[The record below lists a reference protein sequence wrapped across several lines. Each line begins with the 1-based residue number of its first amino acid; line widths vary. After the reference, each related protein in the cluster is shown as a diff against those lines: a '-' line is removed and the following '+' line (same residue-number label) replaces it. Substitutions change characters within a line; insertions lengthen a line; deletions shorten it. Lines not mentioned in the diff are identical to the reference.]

1 MPGKFAGQNTFS
13 DSEPSDFN
21 MGLGSSRNSNS
32 RTGRTGQ
39 SVPPS
44 SPSAGVAAAARKE
57 PIRKWTEDQILR
69 LVEEKKLA
77 SRTALSTQSASLV
90 DRETECPIC
99 FNDFEQ
105 LNAVICCNQLVCTQC
120 YLTMRKPG
128 EVNCICPF
136 CDHAGFPVVP
146 VDNAAS
152 LAHQASESESSPGGI
167 ATRARRK
174 TFSTPVHVPVATK
187 EDRESMEKE
196 IRMSRS
202 ADAGQRPWRGGV
214 ASPPPARG
222 SRGSPRSLG
231 TATSP
236 EEAIREL
243 ANMLQGSHLSEVN
256 EMLLAAVI
264 RQSMQQ
270 GNSTMGMSPPQAQ
283 GSVSAAAA
291 TPAPAPAAPAAALG
305 IAPTFPP
312 PPPYSAQNIGAQATT
327 PLQSPLRDRLSSSA
341 ESALS
346 EMSELT
352 EEEQLQL
359 AISLSLAPS
368 AASEPSN

>member
-1 MPGKFAGQNTFS
+1 
-13 DSEPSDFN
+13 
-21 MGLGSSRNSNS
+21 MGLGSSRNSNT

-39 SVPPS
+39 SPPPL
-44 SPSAGVAAAARKE
+44 SPSAGAAAAARKE
-57 PIRKWTEDQILR
+57 PVRKWTEDQVLR

-77 SRTALSTQSASLV
+77 SRTALSSQSASLV

-105 LNAVICCNQLVCTQC
+105 LNAVMCCNQLVCTQC
-120 YLTMRKPG
+120 YVTIRKPG

-146 VDNAAS
+146 VGDAAS
-152 LAHQASESESSPGGI
+152 LAHQASESESSPEGT

-202 ADAGQRPWRGGV
+202 ADAGQRPWRGAV
-214 ASPPPARG
+214 VSPPSARG
-222 SRGSPRSLG
+222 SRTSQRNSG

-256 EMLLAAVI
+256 EMLLAAAI

-270 GNSTMGMSPPQAQ
+270 GNVGMSSPQTAE
-283 GSVSAAAA
+283 GSNPVASPTAAAS
-291 TPAPAPAAPAAALG
+291 LEH
-305 IAPTFPP
+305 IAPTFSP
-312 PPPYSAQNIGAQATT
+312 PPPYSAQSIQP
-327 PLQSPLRDRLSSSA
+327 PLPPHSPQPPLPPPPPHSPARDRLSSSA

-368 AASEPSN
+368 ATSEPSN

>member
-1 MPGKFAGQNTFS
+1 
-13 DSEPSDFN
+13 
-21 MGLGSSRNSNS
+21 
-32 RTGRTGQ
+32 
-39 SVPPS
+39 
-44 SPSAGVAAAARKE
+44 
-57 PIRKWTEDQILR
+57 
-69 LVEEKKLA
+69 
-77 SRTALSTQSASLV
+77 
-90 DRETECPIC
+90 
-99 FNDFEQ
+99 
-105 LNAVICCNQLVCTQC
+105 
-120 YLTMRKPG
+120 
-128 EVNCICPF
+128 
-136 CDHAGFPVVP
+136 
-146 VDNAAS
+146 
-152 LAHQASESESSPGGI
+152 
-167 ATRARRK
+167 
-174 TFSTPVHVPVATK
+174 
-187 EDRESMEKE
+187 MEKE

-202 ADAGQRPWRGGV
+202 ADAGQRPWRGG
-214 ASPPPARG
+214 APPSARG
-222 SRGSPRSLG
+222 SRGSPRSSG

-256 EMLLAAVI
+256 EMLLAAVL

-270 GNSTMGMSPPQAQ
+270 GNNTMGMSPPQAQ

-291 TPAPAPAAPAAALG
+291 TPAPAATAAALG
-305 IAPTFPP
+305 IASTFPP